1 MVRFIQ
7 TVGLFLVFALGV
19 GRSESATVSDVSRS
33 SYSKEEFAIL
43 RLQGEIVTGD
53 ASKVRAAIARLR
65 PIDRIAI
72 ELDSPGGNYAEG
84 LALAKLFR
92 NEQVTTVVRN
102 DKLCLSSCA
111 IAFLGGAR
119 GRSGEARMMRLVE
132 PRAQLGYHAP
142 YLDLPK
148 SNAHSNEEIAA
159 AFRVS
164 IDMMNELV
172 DLAERLHI
180 HLHPL
185 PPGRTRHWG
194 QLPDF
199 YSGAARRLDCLT
211 DGFCLPR
218 GRRIVSA
225 RSRRM
230 SALTA

>member
-1 MVRFIQ
+1 MPASLADSRTNTGRTAILQRKPMVRFIQ

-132 PRAQLGYHAP
+132 PRALSRPSQ
-142 YLDLPK
+142 
-148 SNAHSNEEIAA
+148 
-159 AFRVS
+159 V
-164 IDMMNELV
+164 
-172 DLAERLHI
+172 ER
-180 HLHPL
+180 
-185 PPGRTRHWG
+185 
-194 QLPDF
+194 
-199 YSGAARRLDCLT
+199 
-211 DGFCLPR
+211 
-218 GRRIVSA
+218 A
-225 RSRRM
+225 RSADHWKHLRVR
-230 SALTA
+230 AEILGLNNAA